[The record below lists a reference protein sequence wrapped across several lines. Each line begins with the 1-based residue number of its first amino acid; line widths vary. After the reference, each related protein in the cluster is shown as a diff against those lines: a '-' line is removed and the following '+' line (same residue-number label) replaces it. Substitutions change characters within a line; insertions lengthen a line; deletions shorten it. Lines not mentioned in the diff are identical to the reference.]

1 MKSLARRLLAPNL
14 LLAIFTAA
22 ALGQVAWEA
31 TVRAVAAER
40 NIDEVQTMD
49 ALVDRLNLDAS
60 DIQRNVLSY
69 LLRPDDALLRAID
82 RLDADVHATIAHIGE
97 GKIPLRGAV
106 LWNEFVAN
114 QQLLEQSRK
123 ELLADR
129 PGASPDQADALATR
143 WRLASETRAA
153 LLADITTYNAK
164 RLDQTFTSLGKYRM
178 RWLLVLGAVIACSI
192 GLAVL
197 SFVRMTR
204 EVLRPLAAMTATADR
219 IASEQAALEVEG
231 AERRDEFGV
240 LARAFNRMT
249 ARLVEANAKLAEA
262 VRARDE
268 FLSLASHE
276 LKTPLTA
283 AKLQLQIESRRRDD
297 AASAGSAPTPRWLSV
312 SLRQMARLES
322 LVASL
327 LDVAQMR
334 ARGLELRRGTTDL
347 SALVAAVV
355 ERFSGDLAK
364 SGTIARLDLARPLL
378 GPWDAERLDQVV
390 TNLLANVVKYAPGA
404 PVDVIVARRE
414 GFAVIE
420 VRDRGPGLSPEIQ
433 ERAFHPFERASN
445 SRGVG
450 GLGLGLFIAK
460 GIVEAH
466 GGQISAESRP
476 GEGAAFIIRLP
487 LNGTRTSFAEE
498 AGRGGDA

>member
-31 TVRAVAAER
+31 TVRTGMAER
-40 NIDEVQTMD
+40 ELIEVQTID
-49 ALVDRLNLDAS
+49 ALVDQLNQDTS
-60 DIQRNVLSY
+60 DIQRSVLTY
-69 LLRPDDALLRAID
+69 LLREDDALLLPID
-82 RLDADVHATIAHIGE
+82 RIDEDVHATIARIGE
-97 GKIPLRGAV
+97 MKFPPRGEV
-106 LWNEFVAN
+106 LWREYVAT

-123 ELLADR
+123 ELVAKR
-129 PGASPDQADALATR
+129 PTASPEQADALVAR

-153 LLADITTYNAK
+153 LLADITTYNTK
-164 RLDQTFTSLGKYRM
+164 RLGQAFTALGEYRM

-197 SFVRMTR
+197 SSVRLTR
-204 EVLRPLAAMTATADR
+204 VVLRPLAAMTTTADR
-219 IASEQAALEVEG
+219 IASEQAALVVEG
-231 AERRDEFGV
+231 GERRDEIGV

-249 ARLVEANAKLAEA
+249 GRLVEANAKLAGA

-297 AASAGSAPTPRWLSV
+297 AAGPGSAPPRWLSI
-312 SLRQMARLES
+312 SLRQMDRLET
-322 LVASL
+322 LIASL

-334 ARGLELRRGTTDL
+334 GRGLELRRGRTDL

-355 ERFSGDLAK
+355 ERFSADLAK
-364 SGTIARLDLARPLL
+364 SGTVARLDLSRPLI

-390 TNLLANVVKYAPGA
+390 ANLLANVLKYAPGA
-404 PVDVIVARRE
+404 PVDVIVASRE

-420 VRDRGPGLSPEIQ
+420 VRDQGPGLSPEIQ

-445 SRGVG
+445 TQSVG

-466 GGQISAESRP
+466 GGVISAESRP
-476 GEGAAFIIRLP
+476 GEGAAFIIKLP
-487 LNGTRTSFAEE
+487 LNGSRTSSARKAEPHGE
-498 AGRGGDA
+498 A